1 VRQFEPGE
9 QARHGHGL
17 TARRRREFIR
27 GGRDGAGRVPG
38 ARHVVGAAT
47 HHELELALRLRAAGQ
62 VFGHITPGYATV
74 CVEYVLVNRPFT
86 TVVAVTKW
94 PWPSSATST
103 VIVAV
108 WPS

>member
-1 VRQFEPGE
+1 MS
-9 QARHGHGL
+9 
-17 TARRRREFIR
+17 
-27 GGRDGAGRVPG
+27 
-38 ARHVVGAAT
+38 
-47 HHELELALRLRAAGQ
+47 LALPLTTNWNSPCACARPVRSS
-62 VFGHITPGYATV
+62 VTSTPGYATV

-86 TVVAVTKW
+86 TMVAVTKW